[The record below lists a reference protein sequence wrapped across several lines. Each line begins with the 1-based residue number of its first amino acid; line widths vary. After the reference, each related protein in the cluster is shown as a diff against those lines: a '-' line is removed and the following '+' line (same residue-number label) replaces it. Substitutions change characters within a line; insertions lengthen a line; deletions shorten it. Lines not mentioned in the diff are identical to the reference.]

1 MDKFNS
7 NAALAGV
14 KFGAALRGM
23 AEAGGQLATVAKS
36 LPFTYWEKGAPL
48 VILDADGFAARL
60 ARKGEAGAV
69 KFKPYYHCP
78 LRTFAI
84 AAYIG
89 GGTATPDEAR
99 ESVAMAPATVQRYVA
114 ARVKAEALGQ
124 LDDMRDK
131 AAKRQAAHQKRVKA
145 KLPAVKAP
153 QKGASGADEAGE
165 APKGAATEN
174 SLLGVFRAIPADKRV
189 AAVVHMLTEAYPKED
204 ARAGF
209 LAAVFDKL
217 GIEPVEDAATA

>member
-1 MDKFNS
+1 MESKLNT
-7 NAALAGV
+7 ARAAGV
-14 KFGAALRGM
+14 AFGASLRGM
-23 AEAGGQLATVAKS
+23 AEAGGNLAVVAKS

-69 KFKPYYHCP
+69 KFRPYYHCP

-89 GGTATPDEAR
+89 GETDTPDNAR
-99 ESVAMAPATVQRYVA
+99 EAVAMAPATVQRYVA
-114 ARVKAEALGQ
+114 SRVKAEALGM
-124 LDDMRDK
+124 LDDMREK
-131 AAKRQAAHQKRVKA
+131 AAKRQAAHQRKVKDKA
-145 KLPAVKAP
+145 TMAP
-153 QKGASGADEAGE
+153 QKPASGPNDASE
-165 APKGAATEN
+165 APKGATNEN

-189 AAVVHMLTEAYPKED
+189 AAMVHMLTEAYPKED

-217 GIEPVEDAATA
+217 GIEPVEEAATL